1 MTDCTK
7 MKDDCNE
14 GIAASSFAI
23 IMAILWLVFGIWVAV
38 KPDNFYNT
46 FIRKKGGVFTIGN
59 TIRNLTI
66 AITICAPLV
75 YAGCFA
81 AEQFI

>member
-23 IMAILWLVFGIWVAV
+23 IMAFLWFVFGIWVAA
-38 KPDNFYNT
+38 KPENFYNT
-46 FIRKKGGVFTIGN
+46 FIKKKVGVF

-75 YAGCFA
+75 YYGCFA